1 MVCVR
6 EWSAVLVSAVH
17 GRRLVSAWGEGL
29 ALLRRC
35 LCVALAL
42 MCRRYSVGP
51 WGFLSS
57 RSVREA
63 ARFSMPLWCPGTSEG
78 RCVLANCVWWIAVR
92 VLVLGE
98 ESVCKPLSSNAFA
111 VRRGLVCYD
120 S

>member
-1 MVCVR
+1 MACAR

-17 GRRLVSAWGEGL
+17 GLRLVSAWGEGL

-63 ARFSMPLWCPGTSEG
+63 ARFSMLPWRPGTSAG

-111 VRRGLVCYD
+111 VRRGLVFYD